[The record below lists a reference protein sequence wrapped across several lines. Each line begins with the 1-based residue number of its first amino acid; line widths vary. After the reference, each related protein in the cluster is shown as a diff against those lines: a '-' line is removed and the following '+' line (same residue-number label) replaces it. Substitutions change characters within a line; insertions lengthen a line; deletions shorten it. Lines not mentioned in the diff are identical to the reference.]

1 MMKRVVAG
9 IALVVVSVAP
19 VCAKGWDPVTPTVRL
34 GLTNHENLISGLS
47 PVYTDQGAEPQ
58 VELETSR
65 RLSKSVKMGLTATG
79 TTRFMRRVQGANYT
93 VLGLGSSFRAGT
105 RTLTLE
111 GDWTP
116 KRNVSA
122 LAPGDEGGQYKSY
135 AGTLGYRQTVRK
147 LRLRTEATWQSKDYV
162 PLLDIRDAHAL
173 EGYFNASL
181 SPQKGVDLRS
191 EASTEW
197 ENANA
202 DKYDKRTAMA
212 GVGLGLT
219 FGDYKT
225 DLRLRSVQKRYPNA
239 ILGDSNFRRR
249 DQRIELQLKLS
260 RPWRSGMNV
269 WVSGDLVNQTS
280 SRVSEPVDINGDG
293 LDDHT
298 RGYNYS
304 TNSLQ
309 IGLEWTGAGK

>member
-9 IALVVVSVAP
+9 IALVVVSAAP
-19 VCAKGWDPVTPTVRL
+19 VCAKGWEPVTPTVRL
-34 GLTNHENLISGLS
+34 GLTNYENLISGLS
-47 PVYTDQGAEPQ
+47 PVYTDQGMEPQ

-79 TTRFMRRVQGANYT
+79 TSRLMRRLPGANYSI
-93 VLGLGSSFRAGT
+93 VGLGSSFRAGT
-105 RTLTLE
+105 RTVTIE
-111 GDWTP
+111 GEWTP

-122 LAPGDEGGQYKSY
+122 LAPGDDGGQYKSY
-135 AGTLGYRQTVRK
+135 AGTLGYRQTVQK
-147 LRLRTEATWQSKDYV
+147 LRLRAEAAWANKDYV
-162 PLLDIRDAHAL
+162 PLLDLRDSHAL

-181 SPQKGVDLRS
+181 APQKGVDLRS

-202 DKYDKRTAMA
+202 DKYDKRTTMS

-219 FGDYKT
+219 YGVYKT

-249 DQRIELQLKLS
+249 DQRIELQLKLT
-260 RPWRSGMNV
+260 RPWRPGFNV
-269 WVSGDLVNQTS
+269 WLGGDFVNQTS
-280 SRVSEPVDINGDG
+280 SRPAEPVDVNGDG

-304 TNSLQ
+304 TNSFQL
-309 IGLEWTGAGK
+309 GLEWTGGSK

>member
-1 MMKRVVAG
+1 MMKRMVAG

-34 GLTNHENLISGLS
+34 GLTNYENLISGLS

-58 VELETSR
+58 VEFETGR

-79 TTRFMRRVQGANYT
+79 TSRFMRRLPDANYSIF
-93 VLGLGSSFRAGT
+93 GLGTSFRAGP
-105 RTLTLE
+105 RQFTLE
-111 GDWTP
+111 GEWTP
-116 KRNVSA
+116 KRNVSP

-135 AGTLGYRQTVRK
+135 AGTLGYRQTVKK
-147 LRLRTEATWQSKDYV
+147 LRLRAEAIWAAKDYV
-162 PLLDIRDAHAL
+162 TLLDIRDAHAL

-219 FGDYKT
+219 YGVYKT
-225 DLRLRSVQKRYPNA
+225 DLRFRSVKKRYPNA
-239 ILGDSNFRRR
+239 ISGDSNFRRR
-249 DQRIELQLKLS
+249 DQRIELQLKVS
-260 RPWRSGMNV
+260 RPLRPGFTV
-269 WVSGDLVNQTS
+269 WATGDFVNQTS
-280 SRVSEPVDINGDG
+280 SRAAEPVDVDNDG

-304 TNSLQ
+304 SNSFQ
-309 IGLEWTGAGK
+309 IGLEWTGGSK

>member
-1 MMKRVVAG
+1 MMKPMVAG
-9 IALVVVSVAP
+9 IALVVMAAASAH
-19 VCAKGWDPVTPTVRL
+19 AKGWDPVTPTVRL
-34 GLTNHENLISGLS
+34 GLTNYENMSSGLD

-58 VELETSR
+58 LELETSR

-79 TTRFMRRVQGANYT
+79 TTRFMRRLPDANYSI
-93 VLGLGSSFRAGT
+93 LGLGTSFRAGP
-105 RTLTLE
+105 RTVTLE

-116 KRNVSA
+116 KRNVSP

-135 AGTLGYRQTVRK
+135 SGTLGYRQTVQK
-147 LRLRTEATWQSKDYV
+147 LRLRTEATWASKDYV
-162 PLLDIRDAHAL
+162 TLLDIRDAHAL
-173 EGYFNASL
+173 EGYLNASL

-202 DKYDKRTAMA
+202 DKYDKRTVMA

-219 FGDYKT
+219 YGVYKA
-225 DLRLRSVQKRYPNA
+225 DLRMRSVKKRYPNA

-260 RPWRSGMNV
+260 RPWRPGFTV
-269 WVSGDLVNQTS
+269 WASGDFVNQTS
-280 SRVSEPVDINGDG
+280 SRPAEPVDVDNDG
-293 LDDHT
+293 IDDHI

-304 TNSLQ
+304 NNSFQL
-309 IGLEWTGAGK
+309 GLEWTGGSK